1 MLSLFYRLK
10 LLNYVLS
17 NLKELAVKLFLLV
30 AYLYTSSIILMFLSN
45 GFWYA
50 VEFCSLKNAFYHLYQ
65 YLKWYYD
72 NINDLG
78 YGISFRIIVAFVTPN
93 LVYKSFCGVDSQSPF
108 LKKLW
113 KIFGFLS
120 RKKGKE
126 VPSANKSNFYNPNS
140 EVFLSTDNDYY
151 NETQDPNYEKVC
163 KIKYLL
169 MRDIVQA
176 VGQIPELS
184 KIDKTI
190 AIRLYKIF
198 LSNKDKSH

>member
-1 MLSLFYRLK
+1 
-10 LLNYVLS
+10 
-17 NLKELAVKLFLLV
+17 
-30 AYLYTSSIILMFLSN
+30 MFLSN

-93 LVYKSFCGVDSQSPF
+93 LVYKSFCGVGLQSPL
-108 LKKLW
+108 LKKVW

-120 RKKGKE
+120 RKKNKE
-126 VPSANKSNFYNPNS
+126 VPSTNKSNFYDHNS
-140 EVFLSTDNDYY
+140 KAFLSPGNDYY
-151 NETQDPNYEKVC
+151 KGKQDSHYEKVC

-184 KIDKTI
+184 KIDQAI
-190 AIRLYKIF
+190 AIRLYRIF